1 MTAIAAVALNG
12 VVVMG
17 ADSAGVNSATKELQL
32 RADAKV
38 FRKGSM
44 LLGVSGSWRTI
55 QELKYKEVPEPIDG
69 LGFTE
74 WAVNILLP
82 WLRLNINQQDLEKSE
97 ILIGYQG
104 QIFHI
109 YGGNQVAEE
118 IAGFDACGSGT
129 PYALASLYTSHG
141 FDWSEYKRVY
151 KALDSAER
159 FCTDVRGPFYIL
171 KLEGSYDRRPVQ
183 E

>member
-1 MTAIAAVALNG
+1 MTAIAAVAFKG

-44 LLGVSGSWRTI
+44 LFGVSGSWRTI
-55 QELKYKEVPEPIDG
+55 QELKYKDIPVILPG
-69 LGFTE
+69 VSFTE
-74 WAVNILLP
+74 WAVGVLLP
-82 WLRLNINQQDLEKSE
+82 WLRDNLDQPSLERSE

-104 QIFHI
+104 QIRHV
-109 YGGNQVAEE
+109 YGGTQVSEE

-129 PYALASLYTSHG
+129 PYVLGSLHTSQ
-141 FDWSEYKRVY
+141 DLMEWSAYKRVY

-159 FCTDVRGPFYIL
+159 FCTDVRGPFNIL
-171 KLEGSYDRRPVQ
+171 KLEEQP
-183 E
+183 